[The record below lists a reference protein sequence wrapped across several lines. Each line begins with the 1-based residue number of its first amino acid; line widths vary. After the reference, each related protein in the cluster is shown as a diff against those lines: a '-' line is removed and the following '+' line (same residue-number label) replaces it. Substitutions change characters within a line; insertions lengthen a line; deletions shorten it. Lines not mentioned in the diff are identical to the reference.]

1 MQTVQIFWLNES
13 YRFLYVLGLVWET
26 FSDKNVF
33 QNLHIQIIIIMKAFY
48 HVSGIS
54 FVISTFCSSLFGAM
68 LFVTTKSSI
77 SLQTVFIG
85 LPLLLVTCTCNTS
98 TYFFYLFLFPS
109 FFFPHKSSFQ
119 SSIQVKPSQTISL
132 DLSFCWSHRWIP
144 LTYKILI
151 FKKTIFMYTFQ
162 PHVKCHLVVSL
173 LPNM

>member
-13 YRFLYVLGLVWET
+13 YRFLYVLGLLWET

-109 FFFPHKSSFQ
+109 FFSPTRAVSSLLYKSNHLKQ
-119 SSIQVKPSQTISL
+119 SL
-132 DLSFCWSHRWIP
+132 
-144 LTYKILI
+144 LI
-151 FKKTIFMYTFQ
+151 FLSVGATAGFLSRTK
-162 PHVKCHLVVSL
+162 S
-173 LPNM
+173 